1 VSVLSGVALDI
12 TTLVPGLECSPTWD
26 AYTSLLIWTL
36 GPIGLYAMTASVV
49 MLNAW
54 RAGRDVRG
62 ALVAATGRALVALSL
77 IHTLICVQIFQTFDC
92 DSFDVGDE
100 KGPTIDNSRTA
111 FLSSSYAI
119 NCNTKTHGGY
129 EAYAI
134 FMIVVYVAILPAA
147 MTWFRWRQ
155 HQRSASFG
163 YYTPS
168 FWWFDTYDLF
178 YRLTMTGFLL
188 VISQNSDKV
197 RMIAST
203 FVSIAFLFYVTTV
216 RPFLQESHNMVL
228 TTGQAVVGMT
238 VFCGFVLESDSVNK
252 PLMGWFLIVMN
263 VLIVI
268 VYRVVGG
275 RDGACVGESAGVFG
289 VRRRAPEEQ
298 DRQVHGAIQSARE
311 RSLQT
316 GGV

>member
-1 VSVLSGVALDI
+1 
-12 TTLVPGLECSPTWD
+12 
-26 AYTSLLIWTL
+26 
-36 GPIGLYAMTASVV
+36 
-49 MLNAW
+49 
-54 RAGRDVRG
+54 
-62 ALVAATGRALVALSL
+62 
-77 IHTLICVQIFQTFDC
+77 
-92 DSFDVGDE
+92 VGDE

-203 FVSIAFLFYVTTV
+203 FVSIACLFYVTTV

-268 VYRVVGG
+268 VEEYRAEKGEENWPHSQYLTDVLRASFIVSSAEEMVRVWESLLASSEFDVVRLKNKIGKCMEPFNLHANVLFKPEECEDPILCELQFYP
-275 RDGACVGESAGVFG
+275 RGVFDLQHRQHLAYE
-289 VRRRAPEEQ
+289 VRRAK
-298 DRQVHGAIQSARE
+298 
-311 RSLQT
+311 
-316 GGV
+316 GVKDLIPP